1 MDMRKVIFT
10 IVGTL
15 FMGLPAL
22 FAQKATTSSSYS
34 TQELQTLLVQLR
46 DSTQKDNNL
55 FAKELAPL
63 EKFATS
69 SVTANVAEKA
79 LANYALAYL
88 YATYYSSSA
97 MGIMPFNNMTDGSI
111 PLLALSQEQLKQKIE
126 WAIQA
131 SLKNEVELG
140 GIHVDA
146 FPKLITN
153 IQQNSNLP
161 DVYTSLYE
169 FLITQ
174 DIALLKQIDADR
186 SQIMNLYDRLV
197 AFEKSNQG
205 NTAALIQSELDR
217 LNFVHNT
224 TKGSR
229 HVANQEYRKALDA
242 LIKTY
247 ANDPYIVTAIAQKAQ
262 TLLNDYNIPES
273 VSNKEVYELCTAAV
287 ARFPNSDQ
295 ITSVKRILDQIT
307 TPYIQS
313 QFPSQL
319 YPEHAAS
326 IDFSYRNVNSFRV
339 NIEQLSIDDKALRLS
354 SQIDTS
360 AINNT
365 VSVYN
370 KDITLPHTAPY
381 LKQTYTLPLSLSQ
394 EGYYRITITGP
405 ANDMISSDFFT
416 VSKTASFFRP
426 SPNDNKSQSGEVLA
440 VDWLTGKP
448 LRNAFVK
455 LYNESSSKGRDALQD
470 KGAVKV
476 DRNGI
481 ADFYFDA
488 KEINRYR
495 VTDGKSYASF
505 LNPLDRYYGNNNAE
519 TKLRKQVSLF
529 TDRAVYRPGQ
539 TVSFKGIV
547 FESDQ
552 LTANVIKG
560 TTGELTVSNNNG
572 SKIYTYNYTTDDFG
586 GFSGSFALPAD
597 MLNGFVTLS
606 TPDGA
611 TSIQVQAYKRPNFYI
626 ALKPDTSVYQAG
638 DSVFVTGQV
647 LAYNGVTMPNCA
659 ITYQVDR
666 VSMARYFIQGQNEAN
681 FASGTL
687 QTNASGNF
695 RIGIK
700 TKKEDAEDTGSY
712 FWPKAVWYQF
722 NISATDMAGETQTTD
737 TRIAVGKNALNV
749 NTDLAELIDKE
760 RIPQTTISITNA
772 NGELIAVNGTINI
785 QQVTSKEQFD
795 RYGDLLNSMHN
806 DSTVRVEKS
815 IIQTLPFTSG
825 KTVDM
830 SSLANLKSGCYQLT
844 IEAKATN
851 GLVAQEVRRIMVYN
865 LKDELPP
872 ANLKVW
878 MASMNT
884 IVVPGKSTWITFGS
898 YMKDVHLLYE
908 VVANG
913 ICLKLDRITLNK
925 ENQRFVIPYTAEMGN
940 GAVAYFTFV
949 KEGKVY
955 QESVVIKRKQ
965 PDKTLAVKFESFTDK
980 TVPGAELTYTLRVQ
994 NPDSTAA
1001 EASLLSGMYDAALDV
1016 FATNNWSIDPLQS
1029 IQIYPSSFNT
1039 GVMFNNQYLQA
1050 YASLPEYRNYI
1061 AARWVFDWKNYFTS
1075 NMLGRNRYRAMP
1087 MLTAGFAKSA
1097 NNMVEEEAMIAT
1109 DIAPAPAPK
1118 PTQQNNLRTNMLET
1132 AFFYPELKTDK
1143 KGEVSFSFKVP
1154 EVNTRWKLMLLANTT
1169 SMNVGTKTDYMVSS
1183 KQLMIQPN
1191 WPRFVRSGD
1200 LLDLSA
1206 LVINNTVDNLSGT
1219 TTLQVTDEYG
1229 TVLKTIE
1236 VMGQKFDLKGNT
1248 SQVATW
1254 QLRIPKETNFLI
1266 FKAITD
1272 SKLYSDGEQVIVPV
1286 LPDDYAVTSSKQVSL
1301 KAGESMELRWSDLLK
1316 NADDTLNGIATIEV
1330 INNSAWMAVEVLPY
1344 LQAHDNDNAISL
1356 LGAFFAGKT
1365 AMQLIDF
1372 VPGIKSRLA
1381 QLSATT
1387 SEMKLQSNLAKGALL
1402 TDLNL
1407 QSTPWLNESNQELQ
1421 QRLALRNLLNRN
1433 MLTANC
1439 NTAMQKLITLQN
1451 EDGSISWF
1459 KNMPGD
1465 LSVTLSVLYGM
1476 ASLID
1481 LNAVEYGEA
1490 EKMMQIKALNYLDR
1504 AVKGRYDR
1512 IKEKATYSLTDD
1524 MLFYLYVRSLYRD
1537 IPENGDAREPIR
1549 FFTAKAEENWATQ
1562 AVADKAMIA
1571 LLMQANGKKE
1581 LAQAIAQNLIAIAT
1595 VNNSLGMY
1603 WNNPMYTGAEAFL
1616 SPISVHVLAMHALQS
1631 ILPDA
1636 FNLKKDL
1643 LITWLIRQ
1651 KEVQQW
1657 PTTPA
1662 TLSAVYGILTSS
1674 SFTDNSSRVD
1684 ISWGDQK
1691 YSFSES
1697 SNQTGVIRNKMHESS
1712 RTSSINRITVAN
1724 TGGNIAWVNLFYQYN
1739 VPVASIE
1746 KNNSELSIQKHLFVK
1761 RFTDNKSELIPLTK
1775 AGKLNNG
1782 DVVVT
1787 KLEISADRT
1796 MNYVCI
1802 RDWRSGCLEPTSSQ
1816 SGYSFAGSI
1825 GYYLDIKDLYTN
1837 IFISELPAG
1846 KHVIML
1852 ESFVS
1857 RQGDYLAAPASIESV
1872 YAPRFVNYSQG
1883 LPIDT
1888 DMK

>member
-10 IVGTL
+10 IAGTL
-15 FMGLPAL
+15 FIGLPAL
-22 FAQKATTSSSYS
+22 FAQKATTTSSYS

-46 DSTQKDNNL
+46 DSTQKDKYL

-63 EKFATS
+63 EKFATT
-69 SVTANVAEKA
+69 SVSANIAEKA
-79 LANYALAYL
+79 LANYSLAYL

-97 MGIMPFNNMTDGSI
+97 MGMMPFNNAPNGNA
-111 PLLALSQEQLKQKIE
+111 PLLTLTQEQLKQKID

-140 GIHVDA
+140 GINVNA
-146 FPKLITN
+146 FPKLIIN
-153 IQQNSNLP
+153 IQQKSNLP

-174 DIALLKQIDADR
+174 NIELLKQINAD
-186 SQIMNLYDRLV
+186 SAQVVHLYDQLI
-197 AFEKSNQG
+197 AFEKGNQG

-217 LNFVHNT
+217 LNFVYNT
-224 TKGSR
+224 TKANR
-229 HVANQEYRKALDA
+229 QVANQDYRKALDT

-247 ANDPYIVTAIAQKAQ
+247 ANDPYIITAIVQKAQ
-262 TLLNDYNIPES
+262 TLLSDYNTPES

-287 ARFPNSDQ
+287 IRFPNSDQ
-295 ITSVKRILDQIT
+295 IASVRRILDQIT
-307 TPYIQS
+307 TPYIQA
-313 QFPSQL
+313 QLPNQL
-319 YPEHAAS
+319 YPERTTS
-326 IDFSYRNVNSFRV
+326 IDFSYRNLGSFRV
-339 NIEQLSIDDKALRLS
+339 HIEQLSIDDQALRLS
-354 SQIDTS
+354 SLIDTS

-365 VSVYN
+365 VSVYD
-370 KDITLPHTAPY
+370 KEVTLPQAAPY
-381 LKQTYTLPLSLSQ
+381 LEKTYTIPLALSH
-394 EGYYRITITGP
+394 EGFYRITVTGP
-405 ANDMISSDFFT
+405 TSDMISSDFFT
-416 VSKTASFFRP
+416 VSKTASLFRP
-426 SPNDNKSQSGEVLA
+426 GPNDKQSQSGEVIA

-455 LYNESSSKGRDALQD
+455 LYNEKTSKGIESLEE
-470 KGAVKV
+470 KGSVKV

-488 KEINRYR
+488 NEINRYR

-505 LNPLDRYYGNNNAE
+505 LNPLDRYYGNNNTQ
-519 TKLRKQVSLF
+519 TKLRKQVSLL

-560 TTGELTVSNNNG
+560 TTGELTVSSNNG
-572 SKIYTYNYTTDDFG
+572 SKIYTYNYTTDAFG

-606 TPDGA
+606 TPESA

-638 DSVFVTGQV
+638 DSVFVMGQV

-659 ITYQVDR
+659 ISYQVDR

-687 QTNASGNF
+687 QTDAKGNF
-695 RIGIK
+695 KIAIK
-700 TKKEDAEDTGSY
+700 TKKEDGENTGSF

-722 NISATDMAGETQTTD
+722 NISATDMAGETQTAD

-749 NTDLAELIDKE
+749 YTDLAELIDKE
-760 RIPQTTISITNA
+760 RIPQTTVTITNA

-785 QQVTSKEQFD
+785 QQVTSTEQFD
-795 RYGDLLNSMHN
+795 RYGELLNNIHN
-806 DSTVRVEKS
+806 DSTIHVEKA
-815 IIQTLPFTSG
+815 IVATLPFTSG
-825 KTVDM
+825 KPVDL
-830 SSLANLKSGCYQLT
+830 SSLADLKSGCYQLS
-844 IEAKATN
+844 IEAKTTN
-851 GLVAQEVRRIMVYN
+851 GLVAQEVRRIMIYN

-884 IVVPGKSTWITFGS
+884 NVVPGKSTWITFGT

-913 ICLKLDRITLNK
+913 VCLKRDRVTLSK

-940 GAVAYFTFV
+940 GAVVYFTFV

-965 PDKTLAVKFESFTDK
+965 PDKTLSVKFETFTDK

-1001 EASLLSGMYDAALDV
+1001 DAALLAGMYDAALDV

-1029 IQIYPSSFNT
+1029 IQIYPSVLNT

-1061 AARWVFDWKNYFTS
+1061 AAKWVFDWKNYFTP
-1075 NMLGRNRYRAMP
+1075 NMLGLYRYRAMP
-1087 MLTAGFAKSA
+1087 MLTAGFAKSS
-1097 NNMVEEEAMIAT
+1097 NSMVEEEAAIASDMT
-1109 DIAPAPAPK
+1109 PAPAPK
-1118 PTQQNNLRTNMLET
+1118 PTQQNNIRANMLET
-1132 AFFYPELKTDK
+1132 AFFYPDLKTDQ

-1154 EVNTRWKLMLLANTT
+1154 EVNTRWKLMLLANTA
-1169 SMNVGTKTDYMVSS
+1169 SMNVGTKTDYLVSS
-1183 KQLMIQPN
+1183 KQLMVQPN

-1200 LLDLSA
+1200 LVDLST

-1229 TVLKTIE
+1229 NVLKTIDAI
-1236 VMGQKFDLKGNT
+1236 GQKFDLKGNT

-1254 QLRIPKETNFLI
+1254 QLRVPKGTNFLV
-1266 FKAITD
+1266 FKVIAD
-1272 SKLYSDGEQVIVPV
+1272 SKLYSDGEQVMIPV
-1286 LPDDYAVTSSKQVSL
+1286 VPDDYVVTSSKQVSL

-1316 NADDTLNGIATIEV
+1316 NADDALNGIATIEV
-1330 INNSAWMAVEVLPY
+1330 INNPAWTAVEVLPY
-1344 LQAHDNDNAISL
+1344 LQSRDNDNALSL
-1356 LGAFFAGKT
+1356 LGSFFAGKT

-1387 SEMKLQSNLAKGALL
+1387 SEMKMQSNLAKGALL

-1407 QSTPWLNESNQELQ
+1407 QSTPWLNESNRELQ
-1421 QRLALRNLLNRN
+1421 QRLALKNLLNRN

-1439 NTAMQKLITLQN
+1439 KTAMQQLIALQN

-1490 EKMMQIKALNYLDR
+1490 EKMMQIKALNYLDN
-1504 AVKGRYDR
+1504 AVKDRYNN
-1512 IKEKATYSLTDD
+1512 IKEKATYTLSNDL
-1524 MLFYLYVRSLYRD
+1524 LFYLYVRSLYRD
-1537 IPENGDAREPIR
+1537 IPENGDAREAIR
-1549 FFTAKAEENWATQ
+1549 FFTAKAEENWTTH

-1581 LAQAIAQNLIAIAT
+1581 LAQAVAQNLLTIAT

-1603 WNNPMYTGAEAFL
+1603 WNNPMYTGTEAFL
-1616 SPISVHVLAMHALQS
+1616 SPISVHVLAMHALQT
-1631 ILPDA
+1631 ILPGEFA
-1636 FNLKKDL
+1636 TKKDL

-1662 TLSAVYGILTSS
+1662 TLSAVYGILTSC
-1674 SFTDNSSRVD
+1674 SFTDKSSRID

-1697 SNQTGVIRNKMHESS
+1697 SNQTGVIRNKMQGNS

-1724 TGGNIAWVNLFYQYN
+1724 TGGNIAWINLFYQYN

-1746 KNNSELSIQKHLFVK
+1746 KNNSELSIRKHLFVK
-1761 RFTDNKSELIPLTK
+1761 RFADNKPELIPLAK

-1782 DVVVT
+1782 DVIVT

-1802 RDWRSGCLEPTSSQ
+1802 RDWRSGCLEPASSQ

-1825 GYYLDIKDLYTN
+1825 GYYLDIKDVYTN

-1883 LPIDT
+1883 ASIRT
-1888 DMK
+1888 DQN